1 MKALLAKGLLK
12 GNVSF
17 YKFAQIGEE
26 TFRLKFVDPHK
37 DSVTGLADAYATA
50 RGGSVA
56 P

>member
-1 MKALLAKGLLK
+1 MKALLAKGLLNR
-12 GNVSF
+12 NVSF
-17 YKFAQIGEE
+17 YTLAKTGEE